1 MQPLLNF
8 LNGGFRTLWLFT
20 PQWRPTLNICQIPL
34 DNTVIHHNGLATE
47 NDVLTSSQYR
57 LATNFVP
64 RCLKE
69 NRGEQNQWILGYKF
83 PPRKLI
89 LQRTGLEMGEVC
101 NGMSP
106 EYQKCKMNQE
116 TRDSRNRSRSCMCYI
131 HRLAAADMNLVSF
144 LYFSFTDLKPG

>member
-1 MQPLLNF
+1 MRLGADSVPY
-8 LNGGFRTLWLFT
+8 
-20 PQWRPTLNICQIPL
+20 
-34 DNTVIHHNGLATE
+34 LAIK
-47 NDVLTSSQYR
+47 NNVLTSTQYR